1 MATLLGCP
9 IDETLADEATG
20 LVAEIRACGGDMDDT
35 SRITDVISKLTQAS
49 LDYYFTRPVRELG
62 AGRTLLG
69 VVAVGNK
76 GALKVIRG
84 GMQQVMSRFN
94 QQQILQV
101 ADYIEECFYEV

>member
-9 IDETLADEATG
+9 VEDELADEAMS
-20 LVAEIRACGGDMDDT
+20 LVRDIRACEGDMDDVG
-35 SRITDVISKLTQAS
+35 RITKVIAKLTETS

-62 AGRTLLG
+62 ASRTLLG
-69 VVAVGNK
+69 IVSVGNR

-84 GMQQVMSRFN
+84 GMQQVMSRLK

-101 ADYIEECFYEV
+101 ADYIEECFYEI